1 MKKKNVKRKKDKECA
16 LLLVAANI
24 TENTTRA
31 TYAIM

>member
-1 MKKKNVKRKKDKECA
+1 MKENVKRKDREYA

-24 TENTTRA
+24 TQNITRA